1 MATRRYEQRLRAE
14 SAEATRRRILD
25 AVYELSRERTGA
37 SSKLVFQ
44 EIADLR
50 AKVERLKREAAAER
64 IDQLRR
70 DLELLK
76 ASDRSAFEER
86 VRSLRL
92 LLPD

>member
-1 MATRRYEQRLRAE
+1 M
-14 SAEATRRRILD
+14 
-25 AVYELSRERTGA
+25 
-37 SSKLVFQ
+37 FQ

-76 ASDRSAFEER
+76 ASDRSACEER